1 MSNKSKVLSNILCA
15 LFALTLFCGCAK
27 KEPTFTL
34 NQTEIQLKS
43 GETLTL
49 TVSFENLGTDPYGIS
64 WESSNNDVATVKSGI
79 VTGVSEGSAV
89 IKARVNIYANSKT
102 TTGELF
108 CNVTVTGTPNLES
121 ITFSEP
127 TKTVAP
133 GSTVLLVP
141 DLNPNGSTARLLW
154 TSSDE
159 TIATVDEN
167 GLVTAV
173 KEGTVTIVV
182 SAEETSIVA
191 TCTITVSDAAPV
203 ENDVLTLNRT
213 RIELYPGESFYLK
226 VVSGSTGTPTWA
238 SSNPTLATVSASGR
252 VTANSVGT
260 VTITATENGKSA
272 SCTLTVIPRS
282 TQQTTQTTQPS
293 SQQPTQ
299 EPSTEP
305 SQPDTQPTETTP
317 SPTEQTSEE

>member
-1 MSNKSKVLSNILCA
+1 MSNKSKILSNILCA

-27 KEPTFTL
+27 KEPTFTF
-34 NQTEIQLKS
+34 NRTEIQLKS

-282 TQQTTQTTQPS
+282 TQQTITTQPS

-317 SPTEQTSEE
+317 SPTEQTPEE

>member
-1 MSNKSKVLSNILCA
+1 
-15 LFALTLFCGCAK
+15 
-27 KEPTFTL
+27 
-34 NQTEIQLKS
+34 
-43 GETLTL
+43 
-49 TVSFENLGTDPYGIS
+49 
-64 WESSNNDVATVKSGI
+64 

-127 TKTVAP
+127 TKAVAP

-272 SCTLTVIPRS
+272 SCTLTVIPRRRPHS
-282 TQQTTQTTQPS
+282 PLRSNRRKSRQQSRHSRTRNPRKQRRLRRSKHLKNKNQKHRGFVFTLPRFS
-293 SQQPTQ
+293 F
-299 EPSTEP
+299 EKIFL
-305 SQPDTQPTETTP
+305 
-317 SPTEQTSEE
+317 SEKQRKTRRFCNAAYLHLQNYLL